1 MRKVLFFGTHPKQFN
16 GYSKVVYELAQCLV
30 NYDDIELM
38 IYGFQNFYHNP
49 KHRTD
54 IDPRIKIY
62 DVFANENPKGKGFGV
77 KEVNDVVKL
86 YDPDVCIIYNDM
98 VVVSSLVSELRKIPN
113 PKFKII
119 GYIDQVYLNQK
130 KMFIEFINK
139 NIDVSMLFTK
149 SWETCIKEQGV
160 KTPTCY
166 LPHGINPQTFYPVP
180 KFLAR
185 KFFNL
190 SMDDFIILN
199 LNRNQPRKR
208 WDICLKAFAEIVSRY
223 PDSPIKMIIGTSLQ
237 GEWNLVELF
246 ERELEK
252 RNMTLEQGIKHL
264 IVLDNPQKNT
274 DEETNVLYNVADVGI
289 NTCDGEGFGLCNF
302 EQAAVGIPQVV
313 PRLGG
318 FMDFFDDDCAMMCD
332 PQMAYYVGSSKE
344 FVGGEALLVSY
355 MDVADHI
362 ETYYLDK
369 GLREK
374 HGKLLREKILR
385 EYQWKDI
392 TKKLHSIIVDTLK
405 DTPKEAAEITEE
417 VKNLVKDVEAVDE
430 NTTQNINAKPAN
442 PSVTISTPVSP
453 VATGNNRNAISAPPS
468 TPISSTSSA
477 TEKIDTETLDKL
489 VAQTKSD
496 KNEKND
502 KSDKNDNNGKKDKNK
517 SKTKTKTK
525 SKKKSKKKNKNKEP
539 VSREEVVALQK
550 VLAEMLNRVNEAE
563 DSESSSSSSSK
574 DSSSSDSNSDDE

>member
-190 SMDDFIILN
+190 SVDDFIILN

-208 WDICLKAFAEIVSRY
+208 WDICLKAFAELVSRY

-318 FMDFFDDDCAMMCD
+318 FMDFFDDECAMMCD

-369 GLREK
+369 MLREK

-392 TKKLHSIIVDTLK
+392 TKKLHSIIEDTLK

-417 VKNLVKDVEAVDE
+417 VKNLVKDVEAVDK
-430 NTTQNINAKPAN
+430 N
-442 PSVTISTPVSP
+442 SVTISTPVSP
-453 VATGNNRNAISAPPS
+453 ASPNTPNTPNTPTIVAPPS
-468 TPISSTSSA
+468 TPNTPNTPNVKNTHVSSTSSA

-496 KNEKND
+496 KNKN
-502 KSDKNDNNGKKDKNK
+502 KKKD
-517 SKTKTKTK
+517 
-525 SKKKSKKKNKNKEP
+525 KKKSKKKKKKEA

-563 DSESSSSSSSK
+563 DSESSSSSSS
-574 DSSSSDSNSDDE
+574 DPSSDAE

>member
-517 SKTKTKTK
+517 SKTKTK
-525 SKKKSKKKNKNKEP
+525 KKSKKKNMNKEP